1 MKIKT
6 SITLSQEVL
15 DAVDRYA
22 AQHRNRSDLIEAAL
36 WAYVAQLARAERDA
50 RDLAI
55 IDQQADRLN
64 TEALDVLSYQVP
76 L

>member
-6 SITLSQEVL
+6 SVTLSQDIL
-15 DAVDRYA
+15 DAIDGYTGP
-22 AQHRNRSDLIEAAL
+22 HKSRSDLVEAAL
-36 WAYVAQLARAERDA
+36 WAYIAQRARADRDA

-55 IDQQADRLN
+55 INQQADRLN
-64 TEALDVLSYQVP
+64 AEALDALTYQIP